1 MDTFLTLVIALGG
14 IATGIGAI
22 WAALTAKRQAQ
33 LTEQS
38 LTEQRQSFQEQTEIA
53 RRQAQL
59 TEQSLVEQN
68 QRARLN
74 RSTEILFRY
83 SDRFES
89 QLFLSRRRA
98 AAKYL
103 LDNVFVGEDM
113 VEVQHLNRAAWDVYH
128 FFDEL
133 GQLQRIEAIPV
144 DAVWNTLGSV
154 IRAYW
159 PLCKHAIENL
169 RKEWRAHAPYEGF
182 EHLISAVA
190 ELEREKGIEP
200 PTREFLREVIERE
213 AVQGEEEAIL
223 GEEPPA
229 TPE

>member
-1 MDTFLTLVIALGG
+1 MDTFLTLIIALGG
-14 IATGIGAI
+14 ISTGIGAI
-22 WAALTAKRQAQ
+22 WAAML
-33 LTEQS
+33 
-38 LTEQRQSFQEQTEIA
+38 A

-59 TEQSLVEQN
+59 TEQSLAQTERSLAEQN
-68 QRARLN
+68 ERARLN
-74 RSTEILFRY
+74 LSVDLLFRY

-89 QLFLSRRRA
+89 QLFLSRRRT

-103 LDNVFVGEDM
+103 LDNVFMGEDM
-113 VEVQHLNRAAWDVYH
+113 VEVEHLNRAAWDVCH

-133 GQLQRIEAIPV
+133 GQLQRLEAIPV
-144 DAVWNTLGSV
+144 EAVWNTLGSV
-154 IRAYW
+154 IRTYW
-159 PLCKHAIENL
+159 PLCKPAIENL
-169 RKEWRAHAPYEGF
+169 RKEWKAQAPYEGF
-182 EHLISAVA
+182 EHLISVVA

-200 PTREFLREVIERE
+200 PTREFLREVMKRE

>member
-1 MDTFLTLVIALGG
+1 MDTFLTLIIALGG
-14 IATGIGAI
+14 ISTGIGAI
-22 WAALTAKRQAQ
+22 WAALA
-33 LTEQS
+33 
-38 LTEQRQSFQEQTEIA
+38 A

-59 TEQSLVEQN
+59 TEQSLAQTERSLAAQN
-68 QRARLN
+68 ERARLN
-74 RSTEILFRY
+74 LSVDLLFRY

-103 LDNVFVGEDM
+103 LDNVFMGEEM
-113 VEVQHLNRAAWDVYH
+113 VEVAHLNRAAWDVCH

-133 GQLQRIEAIPV
+133 GQLQRLEAIPIE
-144 DAVWNTLGSV
+144 AVWNTLGSV
-154 IRAYW
+154 IRTYW
-159 PLCKHAIENL
+159 PLCKPAIENL
-169 RKEWRAHAPYEGF
+169 RKEWKAQAPYEGF
-182 EHLISAVA
+182 EHLISVVA

-200 PTREFLREVIERE
+200 PTREFLLEVMERE
-213 AVQGEEEAIL
+213 AVQGEEEAII